1 MDHFDQLGIQDGSF
15 KERHEQWT
23 IFLKDV
29 LKIEFNEEGL
39 ESNIEYLLS
48 TDVDVF

>member
-1 MDHFDQLGIQDGSF
+1 MDKI
-15 KERHEQWT
+15 
-23 IFLKDV
+23 LKDV

-39 ESNIEYLLS
+39 EKYIEYLLS